1 MEFQLDSICSQVSD
15 NAIEEALESV
25 PEDMDAAYARIL
37 NMINKKPRGQRELA
51 RKVLICTAYSRSPL
65 PISILAYIVSVK
77 NDTKSLEALE
87 SSIPTETSILSAC
100 SNLVSVDRRTREV
113 RFVHFSVQEF
123 LISDRSSSTL
133 RIGHDLAHR
142 ELAWMFITLLS
153 ILNHQSLEAFKEG
166 SLLLSTLDNW
176 PFYVLAA
183 NLNFLS
189 EDDPLLE
196 LISAFLEQSPPMF
209 VETHHSYYTTLHT
222 YLGFSPSVLA
232 LIFNLPSGHQRYQT
246 RLPNGKIFSCN
257 QLRDLYMSSQI
268 ILHDHFA
275 VHYTTRVLDSV
286 PATYRLYAHG
296 YYIDYFYSTDSTVR
310 IWGFEIDHCLQ
321 DYEIPIMYDH
331 TPLYSAQSEKI
342 AKFLLDNGA
351 SIEPRHIGN
360 ELVDPL
366 RFFARKG
373 NSKIIQL
380 LLDKIIDLYGVQIGA
395 VLGNAICS
403 DHYGIEGKPRLLAD
417 IGNALHTAAYS
428 GDLGT
433 VRLLLDWGADVNAQG
448 GEYGNALQA
457 AVTGDNVLEVVQ
469 LLLARGVDVNA
480 QGGEYGNALQAAV
493 CRVSGD
499 NALEVVQLLLERGAK
514 VNAQGGEYGNALHA
528 AVRRVTRDK
537 VLEVVQLL
545 LDMGADVNAQGG
557 KYGNA
562 LQATLCKFRGDK
574 VLEVVQ
580 LLLDRGA
587 NVNAQGGKYG
597 NALQA
602 ALCKFWGDKVLEVV
616 QLLLDRGAD
625 VNAQG
630 GKYGNVLQAAI
641 CGFFGNKVLEVV
653 QLLLDRGAD
662 VNAQGGKYGNALQAA
677 ICKFF
682 GDKVLEVVQFLLD
695 RGADVN
701 AKGGL
706 YGTALQAAAC
716 EAIEVEGFEYFLE
729 MGADV
734 NAQGGIHGT
743 ALKAAHSDRIREL
756 LLNHGATY

>member
-123 LISDRSSSTL
+123 LTSDRSSSTL

-209 VETHHSYYTTLHT
+209 VETHQSYFTTLHT
-222 YLGFSPSVLA
+222 YLSFSPSVLA
-232 LIFNLPSGHQRYQT
+232 LIFNLPSGYQHYQT
-246 RLPNGKIFSCN
+246 RLSNREIFSYDR
-257 QLRDLYMSSQI
+257 LRDLYMSSQI

-286 PATYRLYAHG
+286 PATERLCAHG
-296 YYIDYFYSTDSTVR
+296 YYNDYFYSTGSTVC
-310 IWGFEIDHCLQ
+310 IWGFETDYSLQ

-342 AKFLLDNGA
+342 ARFLLDNGA
-351 SIEPRHIGN
+351 SMEPRHMGN
-360 ELVDPL
+360 KLVDPL

-373 NSKIIQL
+373 NLKITQL
-380 LLDKIIDLYGVQIGA
+380 LLDKIVDRYGVRFGA
-395 VLGNAICS
+395 LLGDARCS
-403 DHYGIEGKPRLLAD
+403 DHYSVEGILQLLAD
-417 IGNALHTAAYS
+417 IDNALQTAAYS
-428 GDLGT
+428 GDLGA
-433 VRLLLDWGADVNAQG
+433 VRFLLDW
-448 GEYGNALQA
+448 
-457 AVTGDNVLEVVQ
+457 
-469 LLLARGVDVNA
+469 
-480 QGGEYGNALQAAV
+480 
-493 CRVSGD
+493 
-499 NALEVVQLLLERGAK
+499 
-514 VNAQGGEYGNALHA
+514 
-528 AVRRVTRDK
+528 
-537 VLEVVQLL
+537 
-545 LDMGADVNAQGG
+545 GADVNAQGG

-562 LQATLCKFRGDK
+562 LQAAAYSITLDK
-574 VLEVVQ
+574 VDEVV
-580 LLLDRGA
+580 R
-587 NVNAQGGKYG
+587 
-597 NALQA
+597 
-602 ALCKFWGDKVLEVV
+602 
-616 QLLLDRGAD
+616 LLLDRGAD
-625 VNAQG
+625 VNAQSG
-630 GKYGNVLQAAI
+630 AYGNALQTAAYSGDLRVVRFLIDWGADVNAQSGQYGNALGAAI
-641 CGFFGNKVLEVV
+641 CRFSADNVLEVV

-677 ICKFF
+677 
-682 GDKVLEVVQFLLD
+682 V
-695 RGADVN
+695 
-701 AKGGL
+701 
-706 YGTALQAAAC
+706 
-716 EAIEVEGFEYFLE
+716 
-729 MGADV
+729 
-734 NAQGGIHGT
+734 
-743 ALKAAHSDRIREL
+743 
-756 LLNHGATY
+756 